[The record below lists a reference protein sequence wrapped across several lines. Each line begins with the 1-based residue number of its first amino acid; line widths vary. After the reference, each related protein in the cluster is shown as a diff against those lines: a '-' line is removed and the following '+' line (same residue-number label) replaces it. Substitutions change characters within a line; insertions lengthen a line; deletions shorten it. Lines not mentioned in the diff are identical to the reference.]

1 MNNRVPDRGTHAVRR
16 VGASTLAA
24 ALGLMSAEHA
34 AAAGD
39 RCSRKVGGQAGP
51 MRGAAAATALHYSGT
66 HRLPAPGAMERP
78 ARSLSHVTPARAAT
92 ARTPT
97 AATATAG
104 TATVLAAALL
114 LSAGTA
120 RAGAVPI
127 EQAALDQDLT
137 LLSLEDLMRIE
148 VTSVSKRAK
157 PLADAPAAVA
167 VLTGDEIR
175 RSGARNIAEAL
186 RLIPGVAVAASS
198 AQGYAIGIR
207 GFNATSSDKLE
218 VLVDGRSAYT
228 PLFSGV
234 FWDVLDTY
242 LPDIERIEVIRGPG
256 AALWGANAVNGVIN
270 IVTKPAGDTLG
281 TRIDAAAGTQERG
294 YVAARSGSRIGEHS
308 ALRIYG
314 LGRELDRSE
323 RSDGAEAEDGQRF
336 SQFGFRNDSTW
347 SADQLSLSG
356 TFYDGTARAT
366 LVGTNPPQPADVPL
380 TGASLLG
387 RWARSGFAGGQL
399 ALQMS
404 YDHSD
409 RRQPTAFAET
419 RDTFDIDL
427 QHDRPWGERQHLTY
441 GLGYR
446 DSHDRTGTAP
456 GYVIIFDPARRRLH
470 TYSAFIQDQI
480 ALADAVALT
489 LGSKFERNDFT
500 GFEVQ
505 PSARLGWRLSPRWL
519 TWAALA
525 RAVRTPN
532 RLDSD
537 VGVYCPPPD
546 GIPPVCGPGVFRIGN
561 PDLDS
566 EKLHALDWGLRFGLG
581 ERASIDLALFY
592 NRYTD
597 LKSAEKDNPVFFNYA
612 NELEATGYGAELTA
626 NWQALDRLR
635 VQASYAALGLDV
647 DAGSGSSDTTT
658 AANWEGADPRQR
670 ASLRASWQPAD
681 AWSFDGMV
689 RYVGY
694 LDAYDV
700 PAYTELNLRTA
711 WRPLPQLEFALVGT
725 DLLDDRHPEWGR
737 DNATRDPPSYRPEV
751 ERAVRFTIGW
761 EWR

>member
-1 MNNRVPDRGTHAVRR
+1 
-16 VGASTLAA
+16 
-24 ALGLMSAEHA
+24 
-34 AAAGD
+34 
-39 RCSRKVGGQAGP
+39 
-51 MRGAAAATALHYSGT
+51 
-66 HRLPAPGAMERP
+66 
-78 ARSLSHVTPARAAT
+78 
-92 ARTPT
+92 
-97 AATATAG
+97 
-104 TATVLAAALL
+104 
-114 LSAGTA
+114 
-120 RAGAVPI
+120 
-127 EQAALDQDLT
+127 
-137 LLSLEDLMRIE
+137 
-148 VTSVSKRAK
+148 
-157 PLADAPAAVA
+157 
-167 VLTGDEIR
+167 
-175 RSGARNIAEAL
+175 
-186 RLIPGVAVAASS
+186 AVAASS

-218 VLVDGRSAYT
+218 VLVDGRSVYT

-281 TRIDAAAGTQERG
+281 TRIDVAAGTQERG
-294 YVAARSGSRIGEHS
+294 YVAARSGSKIGEHS
-308 ALRIYG
+308 ALRLYG

-323 RSDGAEAEDGQRF
+323 RSNGDEAEDGQRF
-336 SQFGFRNDSTW
+336 TQFGFRSDSNW

-356 TFYDGTARAT
+356 SFYDGTARVAT
-366 LVGTNPPQPADVPL
+366 IAAVPTNAPL

-409 RRQPTAFAET
+409 RRQPTVFAET
-419 RDTFDIDL
+419 RDTFDLDL

-441 GLGYR
+441 GLGFR
-446 DSHDRTGTAP
+446 DSHDHTGTAP
-456 GYVIIFDPARRRLH
+456 AYAIIFDPARRRLH

-480 ALADAVALT
+480 ALTDAVALT
-489 LGSKFERNDFT
+489 LGSKFEHNDFT

-505 PSARLGWRLSPRWL
+505 PNARLGWRLSPRWF
-519 TWAALA
+519 TWASLA

-537 VGVYCPPPD
+537 IGIYCPPPD
-546 GIPPVCGPGVFRIGN
+546 GIPPACGPGVFRLGN
-561 PDLDS
+561 PNLDS

-597 LKSAEKDNPVFFNYA
+597 LKSTEKDNPFFGNFG
-612 NELEATGYGAELTA
+612 NELEATGYGAEVTA
-626 NWQALDRLR
+626 NWQALDTLR

-647 DAGSGSSDTTT
+647 DAGSGSSDVTT

-681 AWSFDGMV
+681 AWSLDGFV
-689 RYVGY
+689 RYVGH
-694 LDAYDV
+694 LDSYDV
-700 PAYTELNLRTA
+700 PAYTDLNLRAA
-711 WRPLPQLEFALVGT
+711 WRPRPELEFALVGT
-725 DLLDDRHPEWGR
+725 DLLDDRHPEFGR
-737 DNATRDPPSYRPEV
+737 NTATAFRSEV
-751 ERAVRFTIGW
+751 ERAVRVTVGW